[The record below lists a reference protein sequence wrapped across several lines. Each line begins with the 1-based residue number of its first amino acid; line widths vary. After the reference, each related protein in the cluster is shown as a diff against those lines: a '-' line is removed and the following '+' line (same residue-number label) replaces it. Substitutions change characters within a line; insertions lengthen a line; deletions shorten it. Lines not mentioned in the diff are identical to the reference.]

1 MNNKLFAYNSGL
13 KSRFTEV
20 IFEDFDESELS
31 KLPAQQALP
40 VESADVAPPRVTSLG
55 ELYWGCSSPVKDP
68 LFF

>member
-31 KLPAQQALP
+31 KLPAL
-40 VESADVAPPRVTSLG
+40 VSAAS
-55 ELYWGCSSPVKDP
+55 
-68 LFF
+68 